1 MSGAVKKPLKVFVV
15 AGEESGDA
23 LGGAVLSALATRTDL
38 EVQGLGGA
46 AIQAAGL
53 KQSLFPMHELSIMG
67 IAEVLPKIPAILKR
81 IKQTALAAEAFQPDI
96 ILSVDA
102 PDFCFRVQKLIR
114 KRGLLPDAKQVHY
127 GAPTVWAWRAGRAK
141 KISKFLDGLICLLP
155 FEPPYFEEHGLK
167 AIAAGHPV
175 VGSGALQADGLAGRS
190 DIPLKHK
197 KILGLLLGSRRGEL
211 KYTASVLCES
221 ARRLQVQYPDLQ
233 IQVPTLPHIEPQVR
247 ALLDQHGLK
256 NYYIRT
262 DKTKKWDVFA
272 SCDVALAVSGTVGLE
287 LCITGTPHLIAYKM
301 APFTFMIASKIV
313 RTPFIHLGNII
324 LNRPVIAEFIQTQC
338 KAEEMAYVAEALLMD
353 EDHRAELQSCFDE
366 IATAIGANQARTPAV
381 KAADF
386 ILGL

>member
-1 MSGAVKKPLKVFVV
+1 M
-15 AGEESGDA
+15 
-23 LGGAVLSALATRTDL
+23 
-38 EVQGLGGA
+38 
-46 AIQAAGL
+46 
-53 KQSLFPMHELSIMG
+53 
-67 IAEVLPKIPAILKR
+67 
-81 IKQTALAAEAFQPDI
+81 AAEAFQPDI

-114 KRGLLPDAKQVHY
+114 KRGNLPQVKQVHY

-155 FEPPYFEEHGLK
+155 FEPPYFEKYGLK

-211 KYTASVLCES
+211 KYTAGILCET

-247 ALLDQHGLK
+247 ALLDEYGLK

-262 DKTKKWDVFA
+262 DKSKKWDVFA
-272 SCDVALAVSGTVGLE
+272 SCNVALAVSGTVGLE
-287 LCITGTPHLIAYKM
+287 LCITATPHLIAYKM
-301 APFTFMIASKIV
+301 SPLTFMIAAKLV
-313 RTPFIHLGNII
+313 KTPFIHLGNII
-324 LNRPVIAEFIQTQC
+324 LNRAVIPEFIQNQC

-353 EDHRAELQSCFDE
+353 ENNINQMQESFEA
-366 IATAIGANQARTPAV
+366 IAKAVGAHQARSPAV

-386 ILGL
+386 ILGLSAD